1 MPLIDALKAIAALLV
16 LTHHFSSY
24 GPLAESARHH
34 FPAVFDWLF
43 AYGRMAVQVFLGKL
57 CISAHHAAQFE
68 KMTALSLSW

>member
-43 AYGRMAVQVFLGKL
+43 AYGRMAVQVFLVIAGFL
-57 CISAHHAAQFE
+57 AARGL
-68 KMTALSLSW
+68 AAG